1 MAWIPAVITAGS
13 ALLGSERSNRK
24 REDMSD
30 TAHQREVADL
40 RAAGLNPILSGT
52 GGPGSSVPDQ
62 DNIAEGAINSGLEV
76 RRQMLENRV
85 IKRQEQLIGQQELKT
100 RVEAINEKVRGEIL
114 QTFGA
119 SQAASAL
126 RAQELGNEL
135 TLRQIPRAQIETE
148 IWQEGARGVADL
160 LKKLG
165 AGGSAQRLMDRLNS
179 LGELGGLK

>member
-24 REDMSD
+24 REELSD

-52 GGPGSSVPDQ
+52 GGPGSSTPDQ

-85 IKRQEQLIGQQELKT
+85 IKRQEQLISQQELKT
-100 RVEAINEKVRGEIL
+100 RIEAVNEKTRGEIMEA
-114 QTFGA
+114 FGA

-126 RAQELGNEL
+126 EASQLGNEL
-135 TLRQIPRAQIETE
+135 TRRAIPRAQLETE
-148 IWQEGARGVADL
+148 IWKEGAAGVAEL
-160 LKKLG
+160 LKRFG
-165 AGGSAQRLMDRLNS
+165 AGGSAERLRERLRT
-179 LGELGGLK
+179 LGELGGVN